1 VVRLL
6 HLVYAPLRCHSF
18 PFDSMS
24 WTEAVLV
31 AVFLVPA
38 LLIGLWVNLLRREL
52 RNDAETKK
60 KLH

>member
-1 VVRLL
+1 
-6 HLVYAPLRCHSF
+6 
-18 PFDSMS
+18 MS

-38 LLIGLWVNLLRREL
+38 LFIGLWVNLLRREL